1 MKNLITKVRKA
12 FLDPAQE
19 VFCTL
24 YIYSSKRKIADL
36 NIHSIY
42 LYQGFL
48 TRAVYRRSI
57 AAYNTSYHR
66 LFRLRAGSCV
76 LVSPFSTAGC
86 YIPTAAAHGISSVLK
101 NLHSDLSQ
109 LVFACS
115 LPAIIPSN
123 SISKQNVPSLYCLQ
137 MATLLSLY
145 FLSVCHSQ
153 LRQYP
158 GLNGLFHGGITK
170 CA

>member
-1 MKNLITKVRKA
+1 MLFGPSSRSVLHIVYLFQQKKDSWPQYSQHLPLPGVLTK
-12 FLDPAQE
+12 
-19 VFCTL
+19 
-24 YIYSSKRKIADL
+24 
-36 NIHSIY
+36 
-42 LYQGFL
+42 
-48 TRAVYRRSI
+48 AVYRRSI

-66 LFRLRAGSCV
+66 LFSLRAGSCV
-76 LVSPFSTAGC
+76 LISPFSTAGC

-101 NLHSDLSQ
+101 NLHSDLSK